1 MLLSSCKKILFCFAY
16 ESLHNCS
23 QSLIQVSSADC
34 VAGCMVFLVDFSVA
48 SQFTFQL
55 VLEDLEQRRKKGIVA
70 LCSLHMPG
78 SLVYC
83 CLEYVSGYF

>member
-1 MLLSSCKKILFCFAY
+1 MILLCFAY

-34 VAGCMVFLVDFSVA
+34 VTGSMVSLADFSVS
-48 SQFTFQL
+48 SQFTFEL
-55 VLEDLEQRRKKGIVA
+55 VLEDVEQRRKKGFVA

-78 SLVYC
+78 SLMYC